1 MLPDA
6 FTARTPEQA
15 RLLLAEDALD
25 VLGPLVPQALSA
37 SEVARR
43 CGRPLK
49 TTHHHLTRL
58 LGAGLVTVAGER
70 PRDGRPIKL
79 YRAVARTFRVPFAL
93 TPHATVEE
101 LLARVG
107 TVFVQEVTHELA
119 RLFAGDSGTELIM
132 ATDAL
137 GQLGMSVAPQTL
149 SGAPPHGAVGNMGRR
164 TLTPQSQR
172 ELETR
177 LRDLLAWVDGQA
189 TADQAAP
196 GAQPCLLGLLFTPV
210 QGGHE
215 P

>member
-6 FTARTPEQA
+6 FTAHTPEQA
-15 RLLLAEDALD
+15 RLLLAEDTLA
-25 VLGPLVPQALSA
+25 VLGPLIPEALSA

-43 CGRPLK
+43 CGRPLN

-58 LGAGLVTVAGER
+58 LGAGLVAIAGER
-70 PRDGRPIKL
+70 PRGGRPIKL

-101 LLARVG
+101 LLSRVS
-107 TVFVQEVTHELA
+107 TTFVQEVTCELA
-119 RLFAGDSGTELIM
+119 RLFAADSGTELMM

-137 GQLGMSVAPQTL
+137 GQLGMSVAPKAL
-149 SGAPPHGAVGNMGRR
+149 KAAPPHGAVGNMGRR
-164 TLTPQSQR
+164 TLSPQSQR

-177 LRDLLAWVDGQA
+177 LRDLLAWVDERAAADGQA
-189 TADQAAP
+189 PD
-196 GAQPCLLGLLFTPV
+196 AQPCLLGLLFTPV
-210 QGGHE
+210 QGG